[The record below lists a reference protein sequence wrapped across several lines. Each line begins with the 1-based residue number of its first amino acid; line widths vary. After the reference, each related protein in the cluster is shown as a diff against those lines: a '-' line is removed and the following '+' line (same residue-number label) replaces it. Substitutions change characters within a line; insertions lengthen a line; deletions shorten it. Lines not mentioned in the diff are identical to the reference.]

1 MTNPV
6 TPAYAPPERPAQG
19 DILVVE
25 DTPAS
30 LQLLTGLLSEAG
42 HRVRPAPDGEL
53 ALWSARGQP
62 PELILLDIRMP
73 GMDGYEVC
81 RQLKDDARLREVP
94 VIFLSACTDTDDK
107 LRGFAVGGVDFISK
121 PYQFEEV
128 QARVLAHLELAR
140 LRQRLAY
147 QNAHLEQLVEAKAEE
162 LAQARLSLLGE
173 RQLRDLAERESRL
186 RLSEI
191 AHMNRNASATVYCAA
206 LVHELNQ
213 PLAAIMSNAEAAE
226 LFLNMERPALAEV
239 AEILADIRR
248 DDLRASELIQSMRD
262 LLKKSEAVTA
272 SLDLNEVVRVA
283 AMLLASEARV
293 RQCALTLAL
302 DGPALPV
309 AADRIQLQQVM
320 INLILNG
327 MDAMADLPPGA
338 RRLEISA
345 ALAGGQAQVLVRD
358 HGAGFTCDLERVFES
373 FFTTKPGGMGLG
385 LSIAAAIVREHGGQ
399 IWAGNC
405 PDGGAVVGFRL
416 PREALPEQG
425 AGDAP

>member
-1 MTNPV
+1 MANSV
-6 TPAYAPPERPAQG
+6 TPAYLPQERSSKG

-42 HRVRPAPDGEL
+42 YRVRPAPDGEL
-53 ALWSARGQP
+53 ALWSARGQA

-81 RQLKDDARLREVP
+81 RLLKDDARLRDVP
-94 VIFLSACTDTDDK
+94 VIFLSAFTDTDDK

-128 QARVLAHLELAR
+128 HARVQAHLEIAR

-147 QNAHLEQLVEAKAEE
+147 QNEHLEQLVEAKAAE
-162 LAQARLSLLGE
+162 LAQARLSLLSE

-226 LFLNMERPALAEV
+226 LFLKMERPALPEV

-248 DDLRASELIQSMRD
+248 DDLRASELIQSMRA

-283 AMLLASEARV
+283 ALLLASEARV

-302 DGPALPV
+302 DVPTLTV

-327 MDAMADLPPGA
+327 MDAMAERPAGA
-338 RRLEISA
+338 RRMVISA
-345 ALAGGQAQVLVRD
+345 GAVDGAAQVLVRD
-358 HGAGFTCDLERVFES
+358 HGSGFQCELGRVFES
-373 FFTTKPGGMGLG
+373 FFTTKPAGMGLG
-385 LSIAAAIVREHGGQ
+385 LSIAAAIVREHGGR
-399 IWAGNC
+399 IWADNC
-405 PDGGAVVGFRL
+405 ADGGAVVGFQL
-416 PREALPEQG
+416 PLEVLAAEG
-425 AGDAP
+425 AP

>member
-1 MTNPV
+1 MANPV
-6 TPAYAPPERPAQG
+6 TPAYLPRQRSAKG

-30 LQLLTGLLSEAG
+30 LQMLTSLLSEVG
-42 HRVRPAPDGEL
+42 YRVRPAPDGEL
-53 ALWSARGQP
+53 ALWSARSQP

-81 RQLKDDARLREVP
+81 RLLKDDARLRDVP

-121 PYQFEEV
+121 PYQFEDV
-128 QARVLAHLELAR
+128 HARVLAHLEIAR

-147 QNAHLEQLVEAKAEE
+147 QNEHLEQLVEAKAAE
-162 LAQARLSLLGE
+162 LAQARLSLLNE

-226 LFLNMERPALAEV
+226 LFLKMERPALPEV

-248 DDLRASELIQSMRD
+248 DDLRASALIQSMRT

-293 RQCALTLAL
+293 RQCVLTLAL
-302 DGPALPV
+302 AAPMLAV

-327 MDAMADLPPGA
+327 MDAMAELPADA
-338 RRLEISA
+338 RRMQISA
-345 ALAGGQAQVLVRD
+345 GVAGGAAQVLVRD
-358 HGAGFTCDLERVFES
+358 HGSGFQCELGRVFES
-373 FFTTKPGGMGLG
+373 FFTTKPAGMGLG

-399 IWAGNC
+399 IWADNC
-405 PDGGAVVGFRL
+405 ADGGAVVGFQL
-416 PREALPEQG
+416 PLEGVAREGGP
-425 AGDAP
+425 